1 MFSTIDKMLNW
12 NLDVWRLLLSIPHEG
27 LKGFHAHLWVGVERW
42 MSPARLRGVSLGDVT
57 QKVSTDI

>member
-1 MFSTIDKMLNW
+1 MLNW